1 MSDFSGE
8 LVADA
13 TLDDAYTKPR
23 GWRHG
28 ATWTY
33 LIMLAASAVALVVSF
48 VLSAETL
55 KLARN
60 PGQKLS
66 CDVNA
71 VMSCS
76 TVAESWQAEI
86 VRFAGLSFPN
96 AFFGIA
102 AESVFVTIAVIGL
115 TKVAVPRWF
124 AFVHMAGV
132 TGRAGLF
139 VLADLAVAVCNQ
151 RAMPVVPMP
160 DVLHHRAVHGVV
172 SCHGGGSG
180 DSGQRCGRAHLLPS

>member
-1 MSDFSGE
+1 MSDFPGG
-8 LVADA
+8 LVAEA
-13 TLDDAYTKPR
+13 TLDDDYTKPR

-33 LIMLAASAVALVVSF
+33 LIMLVASAVALVVSF

-86 VRFAGLSFPN
+86 VKFAGLSFPN

-115 TKVAVPRWF
+115 MKVAVPRWF
-124 AFVHMAGV
+124 ALCTWLGGLAALAYSYWL
-132 TGRAGLF
+132 TSQSLF
-139 VLADLAVAVCNQ
+139 VIN
-151 RAMPVVPMP
+151 AMSVVSVP
-160 DVLHHRAVHGVV
+160 DVLHHRTVHGVV

-180 DSGQRCGRAHLLPS
+180 DSGQRRGRAHLLPS

>member
-8 LVADA
+8 QVAEA
-13 TLDDAYTKPR
+13 TLDDDYTKPR
-23 GWRHG
+23 GWRHT

-33 LIMLAASAVALVVSF
+33 LVMLIASAVALVVSF

-76 TVAESWQAEI
+76 TVAESWQAE
-86 VRFAGLSFPN
+86 VVKFAGLSFPN

-124 AFVHMAGV
+124 ALCTWLVDC
-132 TGRAGLF
+132 RAGLF
-139 VLADLAVAVCNQ
+139 VLADLAVVVCDQ
-151 RAMPVVPMP
+151 RAMPVVSVP

-180 DSGQRCGRAHLLPS
+180 DSGQARGRTHLLPS

>member
-23 GWRHG
+23 GWRHA

-124 AFVHMAGV
+124 ALCTWLG

>member
-8 LVADA
+8 QVAEA
-13 TLDDAYTKPR
+13 TLDDDYTKPR
-23 GWRHG
+23 GWRHT

-33 LIMLAASAVALVVSF
+33 LVMLIASAVALVVSF

-76 TVAESWQAEI
+76 TVAESWQAE
-86 VRFAGLSFPN
+86 VVKFAGFEFPECVLRHRR
-96 AFFGIA
+96 GI
-102 AESVFVTIAVIGL
+102 SVRNDRGDRFDEGRRAPLVCV
-115 TKVAVPRWF
+115 
-124 AFVHMAGV
+124 VHMAGWI
-132 TGRAGLF
+132 GRAGLF
-139 VLADLAVAVCNQ
+139 VLADLAVVVCDQ
-151 RAMPVVPMP
+151 RAMPVVSVP

-180 DSGQRCGRAHLLPS
+180 DSGQARGRTHLLPS

>member
-8 LVADA
+8 QVAEA
-13 TLDDAYTKPR
+13 TLDDDYTKPR
-23 GWRHG
+23 GWRHT

-33 LIMLAASAVALVVSF
+33 LVMLIASAVALVVSF

-76 TVAESWQAEI
+76 AVAESWQAE
-86 VRFAGLSFPN
+86 VVKFAGVLRHRR
-96 AFFGIA
+96 GI
-102 AESVFVTIAVIGL
+102 SVRNDRGDRFDEGRRAPLVCV
-115 TKVAVPRWF
+115 
-124 AFVHMAGV
+124 VHMAGWI
-132 TGRAGLF
+132 GRAGLF
-139 VLADLAVAVCNQ
+139 VLADLAVVVCDQ
-151 RAMPVVPMP
+151 RAMPVVSVP

-180 DSGQRCGRAHLLPS
+180 DSGQARGRTHLLPS

>member
-8 LVADA
+8 QVAEA
-13 TLDDAYTKPR
+13 TLDDDYTKPR
-23 GWRHG
+23 GWRHT

-33 LIMLAASAVALVVSF
+33 LVMLIASAVALVVSF

-76 TVAESWQAEI
+76 AVAESWQAE
-86 VRFAGLSFPN
+86 VVKFAGLSFPN

-124 AFVHMAGV
+124 ALCTWLG
-132 TGRAGLF
+132 G
-139 VLADLAVAVCNQ
+139 LAVAVCNQ

-180 DSGQRCGRAHLLPS
+180 DSGQARGRTHLLPS

>member
-8 LVADA
+8 QVAEA
-13 TLDDAYTKPR
+13 TLDDDYTKPR
-23 GWRHG
+23 GWRHT

-33 LIMLAASAVALVVSF
+33 LIMLIASAVALVVSF

-76 TVAESWQAEI
+76 AVAESWQAE
-86 VRFAGLSFPN
+86 VVKFAGLSFPN

-102 AESVFVTIAVIGL
+102 AESVFVTIAVIG
-115 TKVAVPRWF
+115 
-124 AFVHMAGV
+124 
-132 TGRAGLF
+132 GRAGLF
-139 VLADLAVAVCNQ
+139 VLADLAVVVCDQ
-151 RAMPVVPMP
+151 RAMPVVSVP

-180 DSGQRCGRAHLLPS
+180 DSGQARGRTHLLPS